1 METSQNAQNVMM
13 MAEAHLKSVQ
23 NAINDLEQQKEK
35 INQEINRLNEY
46 LKNGVDNLQKFSQTV
61 FSDKVVDNEDSKQA
75 YFLGN

>member
-1 METSQNAQNVMM
+1 METSQNAQTVMM

-75 YFLGN
+75 YYLGN

>member
-1 METSQNAQNVMM
+1 METSQNAQTVMM

-23 NAINDLEQQKEK
+23 SAINDLEKQKQN

-61 FSDKVVDNEDSKQA
+61 FSDNVVDKDDKQN
-75 YFLGN
+75 YYLGN

>member
-1 METSQNAQNVMM
+1 METSQNAQTVMM

-61 FSDKVVDNEDSKQA
+61 FSDKVVDKDDKQT
-75 YFLGN
+75 YYLGN

>member
-1 METSQNAQNVMM
+1 METSQNAQTVMM
-13 MAEAHLKSVQ
+13 MAEAHLKSVK

-75 YFLGN
+75 YYLGN

>member
-1 METSQNAQNVMM
+1 METSQNAQTVMM

>member
-1 METSQNAQNVMM
+1 METSQNAQTVMM

-61 FSDKVVDNEDSKQA
+61 FSDKVVNNEDSKQA